1 MDKFTAPGMWDYL
14 SEDMSKYKDS
24 LPIYVSKPFSDEQ
37 VSELK
42 DLFSELLSVKPEY
55 YLVPGGQEEY
65 RGRNWFDPKKV
76 KHMSREMVE
85 FEAPKSL
92 EAVMDIFVKPLYSE
106 DIKLCHYSYIDY
118 DPRHGDGEYA
128 PALPPHIDNTNTMV
142 TFNYML
148 DGNID
153 WDIYID
159 GELYSLKPGDA
170 IMFSAVNQPHFRPK
184 RKWKKGEFVKIVT
197 FDYSPLDDWRFL
209 SQEYPLDP
217 LKYQDRLTSYLEA
230 VNSDP
235 RMQKAWM
242 QYNALGESL
251 GIPSDVHGLLED

>member
-1 MDKFTAPGMWDYL
+1 MEKFTAPGMWDYL
-14 SEDMSKYKDS
+14 TDMSKYREG
-24 LPIYVSKPFSDEQ
+24 LPIYVERPFSDSQ
-37 VSELK
+37 VSRLK
-42 DLFSELLSVKPEY
+42 AIFEELLRVNPEY

-65 RGRNWFDPKKV
+65 RGKNWYDPKKV

-85 FEAPKSL
+85 FDAPKDL
-92 EAVMDIFVKPLYSE
+92 EEVMDSHVKKLYSE

-128 PALPPHIDNTNTMV
+128 PALPPHIDNTNTLI

-159 GELYSLKPGDA
+159 NKPYSLKPGDA
-170 IMFSAVNQPHFRPK
+170 IMFSAINQPHFRPK

-209 SQEYPLDP
+209 KQEYPLDP
-217 LKYQDRLTSYLEA
+217 LKYEARVKEYLN
-230 VNSDP
+230 VLSQHP
-235 RMQKAWM
+235 RMQEAWM
-242 QYNALGESL
+242 LYNSLGEQG
-251 GIPSDVHGLLED
+251 GIPQDLHGLLED